1 MISAAPVKC
10 VDGERGGR
18 GVPFITVPWFLACMD
33 NRNSAERPRRVT
45 INDIAAATGFAAST
59 VSRAL
64 SRPGR
69 VNVVT
74 RERIEAVARELSYVP
89 NTHARALTSGR
100 TETVAVLVSD
110 VTNPFYFGLI
120 RGTQHQLKAAG
131 YANLLIDSENS
142 SELELHLLS
151 KVLQSVDGAIL
162 AASRLT
168 GVQLV
173 HLDAQLPLV
182 VINRRVR
189 GVHSVVIDSPFGVV
203 QAAEHL
209 ISLGH
214 REIVYMSGP
223 QNSWANEA
231 RWRSL
236 VEAAGRH
243 GLPVRRLG
251 PFPVGRK
258 SGSAAADAL
267 INTRVTAC
275 ITFNDLLAIG
285 MLSRLRERGVSVP
298 GEISIVGC
306 DDIFGADFCHPA
318 LTTLTAPIEQAG
330 KVAVSMLLA
339 RLTGNA
345 SATRQTTVLPT
356 HLVVREST
364 GPAPRQA

>member
-1 MISAAPVKC
+1 M
-10 VDGERGGR
+10 G
-18 GVPFITVPWFLACMD
+18 
-33 NRNSAERPRRVT
+33 NRDSVERPRRVT

-89 NTHARALTSGR
+89 NTQARALASGC

-120 RGTQHQLKAAG
+120 RGTQHELKAAG

-142 SELELHLLS
+142 GQLESHMLS
-151 KVLQSVDGAIL
+151 KLRQSVDGAIL

-168 GVQLV
+168 GTQLAE
-173 HLDAQLPLV
+173 LDTELPLV

-189 GVHSVVIDSPFGVV
+189 GVQSVVIDSPSGVV

-209 ISLGH
+209 IALGH

-236 VEAAGRH
+236 AETAARH
-243 GLPVRRLG
+243 GTPVRRLG

-258 SGSAAADAL
+258 LGAAAADAL
-267 INTRVTAC
+267 LDVHGTAC

-285 MLSRLRERGVSVP
+285 MLARLRERGVGVP
-298 GEISIVGC
+298 GEVSIVGC

-318 LTTLTAPIEQAG
+318 LTTVTAPIEQAG
-330 KVAVSMLLA
+330 IAAVSMLLA
-339 RLTGNA
+339 RLTHDA
-345 SATRQTTVLPT
+345 SATRRSAVLPT

-364 GPAPRQA
+364 GPAPH